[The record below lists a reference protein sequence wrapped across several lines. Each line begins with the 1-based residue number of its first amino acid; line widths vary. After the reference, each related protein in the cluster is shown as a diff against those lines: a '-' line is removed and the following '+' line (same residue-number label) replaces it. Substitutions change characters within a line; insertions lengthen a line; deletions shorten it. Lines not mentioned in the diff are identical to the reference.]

1 MSVASKQ
8 YETLVKRLKTE
19 RTLWEDPD
27 FPAND
32 YAIGNIPNFR
42 EKIEWKRPHE
52 INPNAKFFAGGAS
65 RFDIEQGALEGH
77 FIPSYNRN
85 VLQMH
90 LKPLPIMG

>member
-1 MSVASKQ
+1 MMSVASKQ

-42 EKIEWKRPHE
+42 EKIEWKRPHVSIMFIFWLLIITLKLQSYE
-52 INPNAKFFAGGAS
+52 I
-65 RFDIEQGALEGH
+65 RHCLDIHTIKL
-77 FIPSYNRN
+77 
-85 VLQMH
+85 V
-90 LKPLPIMG
+90 